1 MKKYMSLI
9 AMPFLLIFVIGVSNC
24 IMETKVVDVVLSD
37 VTCVPFSTDS
47 EDEIFTDEA
56 YVDYAAEIDSILMD
70 NELSREELLSAHLVS
85 ATYTVTHFEQDTDWL
100 ISGVITVARADAGV
114 THGPDTI
121 ITYPE
126 QSVHGALGAVIPA
139 VLNEAGVAVIDSAL
153 YDYIN
158 NGRDPVLVFR
168 VINGDVDPSPSP
180 VGSTP
185 GPIIFSWEGCIEIQV
200 ITIYEGEFPDAF

>member
-9 AMPFLLIFVIGVSNC
+9 AIAFLLIFVIGVSNC
-24 IMETKVVDVVLSD
+24 IMETKVMEVVLSD
-37 VTCVPFSTDS
+37 VTCMPFNTDS

-85 ATYTVTHFEQDTDWL
+85 ATYSVTDFEQSTNWM
-100 ISGVITVARADAGV
+100 ISGAITVERQDIS
-114 THGPDTI
+114 HGPDTI
-121 ITYPE
+121 ITYTK
-126 QSVHGALGAVIPA
+126 QSVPDAHGAVIPA

-153 YDYIN
+153 YDYIHN
-158 NGRDPVLVFR
+158 DRKPVFIFR
-168 VINGDVDPSPSP
+168 ILNGDVDPSPSP